1 MYSGKQYTLNHEQG
15 DMNNMTKRRA
25 KKIAL
30 REWELVKA
38 AVDKDIKE
46 NKFATPINDYKFRV
60 LHSMRRRNEITES
73 EFKLLRSH
81 SNCALCAAFYP
92 TKKCILCPLNTSNG
106 HSRNCEI
113 YFNLLDAHDAE
124 DYYTTEAYM
133 SYIIDRI
140 KQWEV
145 IQTNKEIAVCIDN
158 INNNKGELV

>member
-1 MYSGKQYTLNHEQG
+1 
-15 DMNNMTKRRA
+15 MTKRRV

-38 AVDKDIKE
+38 AVDKDMKK

-60 LHSMRRRNEITES
+60 LHSMWRRNEITKS
-73 EFKLLRSH
+73 EFKLLTSNA
-81 SNCALCAAFYP
+81 NCALCAAFFH
-92 TKKCILCPLNTSNG
+92 TKKCILCPLFNFRRIFNTSNG
-106 HSRNCEI
+106 YFYNCKI

-145 IQTNKEIAVCIDN
+145 K
-158 INNNKGELV
+158 